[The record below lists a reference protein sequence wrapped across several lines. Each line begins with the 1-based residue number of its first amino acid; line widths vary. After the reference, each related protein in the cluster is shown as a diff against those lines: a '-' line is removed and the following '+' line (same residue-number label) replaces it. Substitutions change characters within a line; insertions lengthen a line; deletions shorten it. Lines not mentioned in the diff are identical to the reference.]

1 MTHPV
6 DEVRGVAWTEAQGAA
21 YWALHIAG
29 LAAID
34 GLRVPTTG
42 DERRLYAVI
51 GVLMKL
57 ALDEPLMEP
66 YRVLRGCTDTYG
78 IAALLH
84 LLGTETPEPDDRG

>member
-1 MTHPV
+1 MHPV
-6 DEVRGVAWTEAQGAA
+6 DEIRGVAWTEAQAA
-21 YWALHIAG
+21 AREALRLAAH
-29 LAAID
+29 AAID

-57 ALDEPLMEP
+57 ALDEPLTEP

-84 LLGTETPEPDDRG
+84 LLGTETPEPDNRG